1 MKHRQP
7 RRADWRKKPAKCKI
21 AGRGFIFELHA
32 SPYPVKQL
40 PFLKILAEL
49 GFQFSMET
57 MANGD
62 GTYTHTFTAPTG
74 ET

>member
-21 AGRGFIFELHA
+21 VGSGFIFKFHA

-62 GTYTHTFTAPTG
+62 GTYTHTFTDPALDA
-74 ET
+74 

>member
-21 AGRGFIFELHA
+21 VGSGFIFKFHA

-40 PFLKILAEL
+40 PFLRILSEL
-49 GFQFSMET
+49 GFQLPE
-57 MANGD
+57 
-62 GTYTHTFTAPTG
+62 GTTEADAYTHIYTVSMRRA
-74 ET
+74 

>member
-40 PFLKILAEL
+40 PFLKILSEL
-49 GFQFSMET
+49 GFQLPE
-57 MANGD
+57 
-62 GTYTHTFTAPTG
+62 GTTEADAYTHAYTVPTRG
-74 ET
+74 A